1 MTMLQCDFE
10 SAPHLLLIDPPNL
23 GQVFGIIS
31 FWSSG
36 MCRAHHDVIQV
47 DFSSEAALE
56 QGGD

>member
-1 MTMLQCDFE
+1 MTMLRCDFE
-10 SAPHLLLIDPPNL
+10 SALRLLLIDPPDL
-23 GQVFGIIS
+23 GQVLRVNP

-36 MCRAHHDVIQV
+36 MCRAHHDVFQI